1 MENKN
6 FSFKS
11 GGINTANN
19 FTDNQNMNTNINL
32 DFQTTTQNTNTL
44 PDMVKKQKKL
54 YDDIMILSSN
64 LNLNFDTNLSI
75 DNNNTISKNNEEIST
90 DSHMG
95 KAIINKDA
103 LQKLTNSSKNN
114 THLIKGNQRQKIN
127 ELISKFNNL
136 YKNENLNNDDYNND
150 EKEINPNDFGTINTN
165 DMNGISISYDDIN
178 YKKQENAIN
187 LNTNFSKTNENFSD
201 NLNNINNDQEMYNYI
216 NKKLNNK
223 YKNKINLNYYPNDI
237 NSFPEEK
244 IYSNHKNSKS
254 CKDLRNKKLISKSYN
269 NLNLNNIPEI
279 SNTSKNANIVINEF
293 KKTLLEAE
301 NMDNEFNKSKYSMK
315 TFSNGKNKINNR
327 NNITNL
333 NNTNT
338 DVYNTISALK
348 DNNNNN
354 NNKDNFNEFSA
365 DDKSIEKLIIQNQI
379 LLKSNM
385 ILKNQ
390 NKMLSHEIN
399 TYKNSSLYNNPYN
412 QNDKNM
418 NAFIQELKNCLDNA
432 TQNNEELENI
442 ITNIQEENQELSNKN
457 KQLLSNFELAK
468 NECQKMAKENSELK
482 VELENKNDEISNNEN
497 NIKELQKEINSL
509 NNVINENI
517 NKINYLSNIQ
527 KSNKVTQK
535 DNEDLIAE
543 LKNTIENLQKI
554 NIENNHEKIDLKN
567 KAEEYKNVIK
577 LKLNEIKALNENI
590 KEKDIIIKNKENQIS
605 EYSEIINKTNNKN
618 IQNKNQ
624 IQNSNIE
631 NEKLRNEIKTIKM
644 LLSDREKTIESLKNS
659 ISFLTNTYN
668 KNINMIN
675 NNINNALSNDET
687 ENFDINKGLN
697 IIIEKMQKEIY
708 ESNKKIS
715 NKEKERIRLEKEINA
730 YNEQYEQIKYDYQ
743 ILFQKYKEQNKIIE
757 MIKTE
762 FLKRNNDN
770 QIQHLTKVNFD
781 ILAKLKK
788 SQEEN
793 IIKTQQLEKLK
804 KNYELINNH
813 LIEYTNNN
821 SNNNSQSK
829 SNNSSLKNSNNN
841 NKHKNYDQE
850 IIKYENNKNINENT
864 NNSIDISEIKNN
876 KINLEGAQNIQFLKN
891 KNENE
896 NNDIDNDNENI
907 IKITESNIDDNLLQ
921 YSNDTNFEKDKF
933 NSNNNNNTNDKIED
947 INCTESNNDIN
958 YSNKKQEIINQN
970 KNNKINNKNLY
981 YNNNESEMIYN
992 GSSKEGNLNE
1002 KNDINDLNLNTESY
1016 GKNHTHDKK
1025 LTDVLNKYSKLATD
1039 ENILRQERFYTF
1051 PMKIPTNENEKNPN
1065 FTNVKKQ
1072 KNAKGNNDR
1081 ITLKKE
1087 NFRDR
1092 MNKMEDILNNL
1103 ENNTSANEQKSE
1115 SLNFPKSYLNNI
1127 SSNEKNSKNYQE
1139 SLDVEIKR
1147 KDKDSS
1153 DQNFTYISLKNIE
1166 RDQSLISYPNIYT
1179 LKENKIISF
1188 NLIEKKFILIKP
1200 KDKTNGAF
1208 YNYISTCSNP
1218 PLSLNTK
1225 KGFFIL
1231 LNKYIFNYSSTNN
1244 TITILKKLSDSHEY
1258 GGFVFINNE
1267 IYSLSGK
1274 DCLKCEKYSLSKKIN
1289 IKLPN
1294 VNYARINSG
1303 FCNIN
1308 NEYLYAFFGDKSG
1321 NSIER
1326 LNLSIDYES
1335 MSEYIN
1341 NWEYMQ
1347 INGLMENGDKISL
1360 ERFTVFMDDY
1370 NNVIILGGND
1380 NKGNVNQEIYGLNLC
1395 NNELN
1400 IIGKIDTCALYI
1412 GQNVQLD
1419 ESIFAI
1425 YDTKNGLHFFNKE
1438 LDYHEIYNFKN

>member
-11 GGINTANN
+11 GGFNTANN

-64 LNLNFDTNLSI
+64 LNLNFDTNDTI

-114 THLIKGNQRQKIN
+114 THLSKGNQRQKIN
-127 ELISKFNNL
+127 ELISKFNNI
-136 YKNENLNNDDYNND
+136 YKNENLNNDEYNND
-150 EKEINPNDFGTINTN
+150 EKEMNTNDFGTINTN

-178 YKKQENAIN
+178 YKKQENSIN
-187 LNTNFSKTNENFSD
+187 LNKHKYNKTNDISD
-201 NLNNINNDQEMYNYI
+201 NLNNISNEQEVYSYI

-237 NSFPEEK
+237 NIFPEEK

-269 NLNLNNIPEI
+269 NLNINIPEI
-279 SNTSKNANIVINEF
+279 SNTSKNANMIINEF

-301 NMDNEFNKSKYSMK
+301 KTDNEFNKSKYSMK
-315 TFSNGKNKINNR
+315 TFSNGKNIINNR
-327 NNITNL
+327 NTIANL

-338 DVYNTISALK
+338 DIYNTISALK
-348 DNNNNN
+348 ANK
-354 NNKDNFNEFSA
+354 NKDNFNEFSL
-365 DDKSIEKLIIQNQI
+365 DDKNIEKLIIQNQI

-412 QNDKNM
+412 QNDRNL

-432 TQNNEELENI
+432 TQNNEDLENI
-442 ITNIQEENQELSNKN
+442 ITNTQEENQELSNKN

-468 NECQKMAKENSELK
+468 NECQKMAKEISELK
-482 VELENKNDEISNNEN
+482 VELENKNEEINNNEN
-497 NIKELQKEINSL
+497 NIKEFQKEINSL
-509 NNVINENI
+509 NNVINENV

-567 KAEEYKNVIK
+567 KAEEYKNAVK
-577 LKLNEIKALNENI
+577 LRQNEIKALNENI
-590 KEKDIIIKNKENQIS
+590 KEKDIIIKNKENQIV
-605 EYSEIINKTNNKN
+605 EYTEIINKTNNKN

-631 NEKLRNEIKTIKM
+631 NEKLKNEIKTIKM
-644 LLSDREKTIESLKNS
+644 LLADREKTIESLKNS

-668 KNINMIN
+668 KNINLIN

-697 IIIEKMQKEIY
+697 LIIEKMQKEIY
-708 ESNKKIS
+708 ESNKKLS

-770 QIQHLTKVNFD
+770 EIQHLTKVNFD

-793 IIKTQQLEKLK
+793 IIKTQQLEQLK

-813 LIEYTNNN
+813 LIEYTNTNNN
-821 SNNNSQSK
+821 SNNNSQS
-829 SNNSSLKNSNNN
+829 NNSSMKNSNNN
-841 NKHKNYDQE
+841 NKYKNFDQE
-850 IIKYENNKNINENT
+850 IVNYENNKNIIENT
-864 NNSIDISEIKNN
+864 NNSIDVSEIKNN
-876 KINLEGAQNIQFLKN
+876 KINLEGAKNIQFFKN

-896 NNDIDNDNENI
+896 YDNDNENI

-933 NSNNNNNTNDKIED
+933 NSNNNNNNNTNDKIED

-958 YSNKKQEIINQN
+958 YSIKKQEINNQIR
-970 KNNKINNKNLY
+970 NNKINNKNSY
-981 YNNNESEMIYN
+981 YNNNESDMIYN

-1002 KNDINDLNLNTESY
+1002 KNDMNELNLNTESY
-1016 GKNHTHDKK
+1016 KKNHTHDKK
-1025 LTDVLNKYSKLATD
+1025 LTDVLSKYSKLATD
-1039 ENILRQERFYTF
+1039 ENIVRQERFYTF
-1051 PMKIPTNENEKNPN
+1051 PMKVPTKENEKNDN

-1072 KNAKGNNDR
+1072 KNDKDNNDNL
-1081 ITLKKE
+1081 TPMKE

-1103 ENNTSANEQKSE
+1103 ENITSANEQKSE
-1115 SLNFPKSYLNNI
+1115 SIHLPKSYLNNI
-1127 SSNEKNSKNYQE
+1127 SQNDKNSKNYQD

-1153 DQNFTYISLKNIE
+1153 DQNFTYISLKNLE
-1166 RDQSLISYPNIYT
+1166 RDQSLLSYPNIYT

-1188 NLIEKKFILIKP
+1188 NLLEKKFILIKP
-1200 KDKTNGAF
+1200 KDKTNGVF
-1208 YNYISTCSNP
+1208 YNYISKCSNP

-1231 LNKYIFNYSSTNN
+1231 LDKYIFNYSSTNN
-1244 TITILKKLSDSHEY
+1244 TITILKKLSDYHEH

-1274 DCLKCEKYSLSKKIN
+1274 DCLKCEKYSLTKKIN

-1321 NSIER
+1321 NSVER

-1347 INGLMENGDKISL
+1347 INSVMENGDKISL

-1370 NNVIILGGND
+1370 SNVIILGGND
-1380 NKGNVNQEIYGLNLC
+1380 NKGNVNQEIYGLNLA

-1400 IIGKIDTCALYI
+1400 VIGKIDTCALYI

>member
-6 FSFKS
+6 YSFKS
-11 GGINTANN
+11 GGINTEN
-19 FTDNQNMNTNINL
+19 FNDNQNMNSKINL
-32 DFQTTTQNTNTL
+32 DFQTTTQNTNTI

-64 LNLNFDTNLSI
+64 LNLNIDTNDTI
-75 DNNNTISKNNEEIST
+75 ENNNTISKNNEEIST

-95 KAIINKDA
+95 RAIINKDA

-114 THLIKGNQRQKIN
+114 NHLIKGNQRQKIN
-127 ELISKFNNL
+127 ELINKFNNL

-150 EKEINPNDFGTINTN
+150 EKEMNPNDFGTINTN
-165 DMNGISISYDDIN
+165 DMNGISISYDDLN
-178 YKKQENAIN
+178 YKNPENEIN
-187 LNTNFSKTNENFSD
+187 LNKKNFNKTNDNISD
-201 NLNNINNDQEMYNYI
+201 NLNIINNDQEIYNFI

-223 YKNKINLNYYPNDI
+223 YKNKINLNYYPSDI
-237 NSFPEEK
+237 NNFPKEK
-244 IYSNHKNSKS
+244 MYSNHKNSKS
-254 CKDLRNKKLISKSYN
+254 CKDLRNKKLVSKSYN
-269 NLNLNNIPEI
+269 NLNINIPEI
-279 SNTSKNANIVINEF
+279 SNNSKKANMIINEF
-293 KKTLLEAE
+293 KKTLLDPEK
-301 NMDNEFNKSKYSMK
+301 MDNEFNKSKYSMK
-315 TFSNGKNKINNR
+315 TFSNGKSIINNR
-327 NNITNL
+327 NTITNL
-333 NNTNT
+333 DNANT
-338 DVYNTISALK
+338 DIFNTISALK
-348 DNNNNN
+348 AN
-354 NNKDNFNEFSA
+354 NNKDFNEFSA
-365 DDKSIEKLIIQNQI
+365 NEKNIEKLIIQNQI

-390 NKMLSHEIN
+390 NKILSHEIN

-412 QNDKNM
+412 QNDRNL
-418 NAFIQELKNCLDNA
+418 NTFIQELKNCLDNA

-442 ITNIQEENQELSNKN
+442 ITNTQEENQELSNKN
-457 KQLLSNFELAK
+457 KQLLSNFDLAK

-482 VELENKNDEISNNEN
+482 VELENKNEEINNNES
-497 NIKELQKEINSL
+497 NIKELQKEINAL
-509 NNVINENI
+509 NNVINENV

-543 LKNTIENLQKI
+543 LKSTIENLQKI

-577 LKLNEIKALNENI
+577 LKQNEIKALNENI
-590 KEKDIIIKNKENQIS
+590 KEKNVIIKNKENQIS
-605 EYSEIINKTNNKN
+605 EYSEIINKTNDKN
-618 IQNKNQ
+618 IENKNQ

-631 NEKLRNEIKTIKM
+631 NEKLKNEIKTIKM

-668 KNINMIN
+668 KNINLIN

-697 IIIEKMQKEIY
+697 IIIEKMQKELY
-708 ESNKKIS
+708 ESNKTIS

-770 QIQHLTKVNFD
+770 EIQHLTKVNFD

-821 SNNNSQSK
+821 SNNNSQS
-829 SNNSSLKNSNNN
+829 NNTSFNKSNNN
-841 NKHKNYDQE
+841 NNKYKNYDKD
-850 IIKYENNKNINENT
+850 IINYENDKNIIENT
-864 NNSIDISEIKNN
+864 NNSIDVSEIKNN
-876 KINLEGAQNIQFLKN
+876 KINLEGSKNIQFLKN

-896 NNDIDNDNENI
+896 NENDNENI

-921 YSNDTNFEKDKF
+921 YSNETNFEKDKF
-933 NSNNNNNTNDKIED
+933 NSNNNNTNDKIED
-947 INCTESNNDIN
+947 INCIESNNDIN
-958 YSNKKQEIINQN
+958 YSITKQEINNQIR
-970 KNNKINNKNLY
+970 NNKIKNKNLY
-981 YNNNESEMIYN
+981 YNNNEYDMIYN
-992 GSSKEGNLNE
+992 GSSKEGNLN
-1002 KNDINDLNLNTESY
+1002 KVNLNNESY
-1016 GKNHTHDKK
+1016 EKNHTPDKK

-1039 ENILRQERFYTF
+1039 ENKLRQERFHTY
-1051 PMKIPTNENEKNPN
+1051 PMKIPTKENENEKNDN
-1065 FTNVKKQ
+1065 MTNIKKQ
-1072 KNAKGNNDR
+1072 KYDKGTNDSL
-1081 ITLKKE
+1081 TPVKE

-1103 ENNTSANEQKSE
+1103 ENITSGNDQKSE
-1115 SLNFPKSYLNNI
+1115 SINLPKSYLNNI
-1127 SSNEKNSKNYQE
+1127 SSNDKNSKNCQD
-1139 SLDVEIKR
+1139 SLDVEIRR

-1153 DQNFTYISLKNIE
+1153 EQNFSNISLKNIE

-1179 LKENKIISF
+1179 LKDNKIINF
-1188 NLIEKKFILIKP
+1188 NLFEKKFILIKP
-1200 KDKTNGAF
+1200 KDKTNGVF
-1208 YNYISTCSNP
+1208 YNYISKCSNP

-1231 LNKYIFNYSSTNN
+1231 LDKYIFNYSSTNN
-1244 TITILKKLSDSHEY
+1244 TITILKKLSNAHEH

-1274 DCLKCEKYSLSKKIN
+1274 DCLKCEKYSLAKKRN

-1294 VNYARINSG
+1294 VNYTRINSG

-1308 NEYLYAFFGDKSG
+1308 DEYLYAFFGDKCG
-1321 NSIER
+1321 NSVER
-1326 LNLSIDYES
+1326 LSLSIDYES

-1347 INGLMENGDKISL
+1347 INSVMENGDKISL

-1370 NNVIILGGND
+1370 SNVIILGGND
-1380 NKGNVNQEIYGLNLC
+1380 NKGNVNQEIYGLNLV

-1400 IIGKIDTCALYI
+1400 VIGKIDTCALYI